1 MNKKVILA
9 ALFCCTVF
17 GFTACDDDD
26 DDDVKTVTITFE
38 SANLGETGYINNEAY
53 VESGY
58 TFNNNF
64 DDQYGS
70 WDGFAVSNQTD
81 METEGYQ
88 NQYSVYGNGGAN
100 GSKQFGVIF
109 MGFTENPNITFN
121 DGAAFKPVSAQFAL
135 TTYTYLSTQK
145 GDSFAKKFG
154 EGDFFRVTVTG
165 IAADG
170 TAKNIDI
177 DAINIDKNIAFT
189 SWTKVD
195 LSELGEVVKLEF
207 IFSSSDNGDWGMN
220 TPGYIA
226 IDNFE
231 VVEQ

>member
-26 DDDVKTVTITFE
+26 DDDKLVTITFE
-38 SANLGETGYINNEAY
+38 SANLGEAGYINNADY
-53 VESGY
+53 TESGY
-58 TFNNNF
+58 TFSNNY
-64 DDQYGS
+64 DEQYGS

-81 METEGYQ
+81 METEGYL
-88 NQYSVYGNGGAN
+88 NQFSVYGNGGAN
-100 GSKQFGVIF
+100 GSKQFGIIY
-109 MGFTENPNITFN
+109 MGFTDNPTIARA
-121 DGAAFKPVSAQFAL
+121 DGASFEPKSVMLSL

-154 EGDFFRVTVTG
+154 EGDYFRVTITG
-165 IAADG
+165 TAADG
-170 TAKNIDI
+170 TKKVLDI
-177 DAINIDKNIAFT
+177 DVIDIDKNIAFT

-195 LSELGEVVKLEF
+195 LDELDDVVKLEF
-207 IFSSSDNGDWGMN
+207 TFSSSDNGDWGMN

-226 IDNFE
+226 IDNF
-231 VVEQ
+231 VVEED